1 MLQLAC
7 ARVHYIER
15 GMRCLCLGIR
25 LPDSL
30 LGALDFI
37 LEAAYV
43 SILSQN
49 KNTICKMRSI

>member
-1 MLQLAC
+1 MLQLAG

-15 GMRCLCLGIR
+15 VVRCLCLGIR

-30 LGALDFI
+30 LAALDFI

-43 SILSQN
+43 PILSQN
-49 KNTICKMRSI
+49 KNTIYKMRSI